1 MKKHKRLIWLVLLML
16 LPALAGCVA
25 EVEAIP
31 DARETFVIDW
41 ESPVF
46 APKAEK
52 AEYVQTVLL
61 PALQKTEAMYN
72 VSAEERA
79 ALRQETC
86 SHRTTRYF
94 YDNDTHTQFCTL
106 CRKNLETAPHE
117 GDTYTYAGSLYLDD
131 SVTLHLY
138 VSKCACGGV
147 AKCLYSTKLYIE
159 YYQQY
164 GG

>member
-1 MKKHKRLIWLVLLML
+1 MKKTKHLLWFVLLML
-16 LPALAGCVA
+16 LPALGGCVA
-25 EVEAIP
+25 DVEAIP
-31 DARETFVIDW
+31 DARKTFVIDW

-46 APKAEK
+46 APKAGQE
-52 AEYVQTVLL
+52 EYVQTVLL
-61 PALQKTEAMYN
+61 PALQKAEATYN

-86 SHRTTRYF
+86 SHRTTRYS
-94 YDNDTHTQFCTL
+94 YDNDSHTRFCTL

-117 GDTYTYAGSLYLDD
+117 GETYTFAGSMPIDD
-131 SVTLHLY
+131 TVTVYMY

-147 AKCLYSTKLYIE
+147 AKCLYSTKLYME
-159 YYQQY
+159 YYPQY